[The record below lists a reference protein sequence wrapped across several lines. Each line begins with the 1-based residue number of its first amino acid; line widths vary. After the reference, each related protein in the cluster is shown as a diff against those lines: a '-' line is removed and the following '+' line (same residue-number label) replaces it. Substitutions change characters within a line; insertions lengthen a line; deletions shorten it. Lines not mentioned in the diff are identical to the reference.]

1 MLICGKC
8 VSQTQKN
15 AVIIIKSYHLFI
27 AFCVWPI
34 MLVPAQQPVITPI
47 LIQSSLPLRQQY
59 AHLTSDQRWSC
70 DHSGQGGTAG
80 SQKLKVW
87 GGFFFFLHIKRNS
100 FATRDIYASSLNMS
114 CLCASAHI
122 VNSVHFTSL
131 SPTYFSASAAEFQ
144 VVVEML
150 PSLSSFCSLHDRPV
164 NWETKCWD
172 KE

>member
-1 MLICGKC
+1 MP
-8 VSQTQKN
+8 QTQKN
-15 AVIIIKSYHLFI
+15 AVIIIKSYNSFI
-27 AFCVWPI
+27 AFCEWPI
-34 MLVPAQQPVITPI
+34 MSVPAQYPVITSI

-59 AHLTSDQRWSC
+59 AHLTSDQRWSF

-87 GGFFFFLHIKRNS
+87 GGFFFLHIKRNI
-100 FATRDIYASSLNMS
+100 FATRDIYSSSLNVS
-114 CLCASAHI
+114 CLRASAPV
-122 VNSVHFTSL
+122 VNSVHFTSP

-150 PSLSSFCSLHDRPV
+150 PNLSSFCFLHDRPV
-164 NWETKCWD
+164 NWETKCRD